1 MDVTT
6 LKARCRRF
14 PGATQVRSAL
24 MDLVEASYRR
34 ALGALSQA
42 RQRAIAG
49 AAASAHPKEPHAP

>member
-1 MDVTT
+1 MD
-6 LKARCRRF
+6 KCIRCDGLLEKGF
-14 PGATQVRSAL
+14 
-24 MDLVEASYRR
+24 MRR